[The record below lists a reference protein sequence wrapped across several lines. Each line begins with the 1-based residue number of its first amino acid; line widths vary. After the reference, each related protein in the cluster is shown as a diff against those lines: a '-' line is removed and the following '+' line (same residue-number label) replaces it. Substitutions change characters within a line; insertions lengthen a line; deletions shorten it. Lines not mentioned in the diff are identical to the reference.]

1 LVRFLRHQP
10 KLSRRHLIERTALH
24 LLLRD
29 RITRTTLC
37 VVRRP
42 LVSGRRTLVA
52 PHATHTRIITLS
64 PPLSG
69 LLREPLR
76 YRSAR
81 AVGSGLIACKF
92 AIIVSVRS
100 SRQLHTVA
108 RCYASIKERLLPSLP
123 TTHNSQ
129 TFAFR
134 PHLGA
139 LGYDLG
145 CFPLDVGPLRPTSD
159 SLTPHD
165 LFDARGVVH
174 STKTRHLR
182 DRTRSRLCLD
192 TFREE
197 PAITRFDWLITP
209 IRRSS

>member
-1 LVRFLRHQP
+1 VAGWYD
-10 KLSRRHLIERTALH
+10 SRAGDDTEAALLIARTALH

-29 RITRTTLC
+29 RVTRTTLC

-42 LVSGRRTLVA
+42 LVFGQRTSVA
-52 PHATHTRIITLS
+52 LHATHTRIITLS

-69 LLREPLR
+69 PLREPLR

-92 AIIVSVRS
+92 AILMSACACKP
-100 SRQLHTVA
+100 LHSVA

-123 TTHNSQ
+123 TTHDNQ
-129 TFAFR
+129 TFAFQ

-139 LGYDLG
+139 LGCDLG

-159 SLTPHD
+159 SL
-165 LFDARGVVH
+165 
-174 STKTRHLR
+174 STR
-182 DRTRSRLCLD
+182 
-192 TFREE
+192 
-197 PAITRFDWLITP
+197 
-209 IRRSS
+209 